1 MAAEDAFIYSNTTET
16 QPPVP
21 EKLKRIWGCGSSPCV
36 SFGGSGTYFLDRVTS
51 GVWRLQVYPDIFNVA
66 DAYTGTDQRKVY
78 LLPVFFRASR
88 HSGCRVPDLTG
99 GCALLRAV

>member
-1 MAAEDAFIYSNTTET
+1 
-16 QPPVP
+16 
-21 EKLKRIWGCGSSPCV
+21 
-36 SFGGSGTYFLDRVTS
+36 
-51 GVWRLQVYPDIFNVA
+51 LQVYPDIFNVA